1 MNEENGLEFLVVVV
15 ELQAYFVN
23 VVFEVEG
30 EDLFEELFLL
40 FFGELGGI
48 QQFREH
54 CWKIRIYLSIY

>member
-40 FFGELGGI
+40 FFG
-48 QQFREH
+48 
-54 CWKIRIYLSIY
+54 